1 MFLVTGEHIILRLS
15 SLDIIMKSSI
25 LEMAMLAELAV
36 ATTAVAPA
44 NLDTSDTGKFHGQVT
59 P

>member
-1 MFLVTGEHIILRLS
+1 
-15 SLDIIMKSSI
+15 MKSSI
-25 LEMAMLAELAV
+25 LEVAMLAELAV

-44 NLDTSDTGKFHGQVT
+44 NLDTSDTGKFHSQVT